1 MSNGFSPI
9 SWGEGASLALVDL
22 PSSDCVTMKTPYG
35 VGFYYIDQPGTP
47 TFPIGLVKTES
58 EVLDQ
63 FRLT

>member
-22 PSSDCVTMKTPYG
+22 PSSDCVTMKIPYG

-47 TFPIGLVKTES
+47 TFPIGLVKT
-58 EVLDQ
+58 
-63 FRLT
+63 